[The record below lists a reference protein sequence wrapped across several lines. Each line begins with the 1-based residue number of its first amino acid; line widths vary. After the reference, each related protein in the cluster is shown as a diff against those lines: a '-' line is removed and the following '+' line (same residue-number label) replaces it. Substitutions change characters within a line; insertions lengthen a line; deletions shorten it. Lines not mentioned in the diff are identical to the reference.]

1 MTSKDYTI
9 WLKGFA
15 AAAGEFTLTPKQW
28 DDLKEQLNN
37 VDDTPY
43 VSDNFTIGPDGAYER
58 DPNQFPFGT
67 PNGTRGPET
76 PTGTGIRVTTIPG
89 TTVTYTTDGAPNWYT
104 TTVAKEKTLLND

>member
-15 AAAGEFTLTPKQW
+15 AAAGEFTLMPKQW
-28 DDLKEQLNN
+28 DDLKEQLNK

-58 DPNQFPFGT
+58 DPNQPSFGIS
-67 PNGTRGPET
+67 NF
-76 PTGTGIRVTTIPG
+76 
-89 TTVTYTTDGAPNWYT
+89 TYTTGSAGWNYT
-104 TTVAKEKTLLND
+104 TTNDKTLLNEVDDDDDEFELGGSE